1 MTAFKVCFIAQVN
14 LVFKFKF
21 PCNCPLIITI
31 NHVTA
36 TGLEPRTTSG
46 NYRVWIHSQT
56 RTWHDNNIQLKISQ
70 FLICFLMICTSR
82 KIFLHVKFNHNK
94 RSCRYPWPDCSFSI
108 SLILWD
114 FENSLLNCLLVTLS
128 VVLCIAELYITF
140 W

>member
-1 MTAFKVCFIAQVN
+1 MIIRASTSPEYYTITDIPILVAIIFWWDRGESLTAFKVCFIAQVN

-21 PCNCPLIITI
+21 PCNCPLII
-31 NHVTA
+31 
-36 TGLEPRTTSG
+36 
-46 NYRVWIHSQT
+46 
-56 RTWHDNNIQLKISQ
+56 KISQ
-70 FLICFLMICTSR
+70 FLICFLMVCTSR

-94 RSCRYPWPDCSFSI
+94 RSCRYPWPECSFSI